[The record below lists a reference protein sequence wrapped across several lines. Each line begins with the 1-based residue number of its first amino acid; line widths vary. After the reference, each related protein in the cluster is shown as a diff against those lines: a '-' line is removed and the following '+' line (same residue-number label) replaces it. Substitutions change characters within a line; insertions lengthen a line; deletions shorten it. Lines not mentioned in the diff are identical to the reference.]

1 MKKRMLICMGA
12 VMLTAILAGCRDQGG
27 GAPSN
32 GTTGGS
38 RDNNTVS
45 EGTDRPTAPPTE
57 ASGEQNAGISG
68 GQNVGISGEQNA
80 GISGEQ
86 NTGISGEQNMGI
98 SEEQAKEIALEDAG
112 LTAEDVTAIRVK
124 WEIDDGYEQY
134 DVEFYAGGKEY
145 DYTIDAVNGAIR
157 GKDIDI
163 EDDFLPA
170 DSGEII
176 SEEAAVEI
184 ALQKVPGATVEN
196 VRIKL
201 DYEDG
206 QQVYEGKII
215 YDLTEYEFEISASDG
230 RILSWE
236 EESVFD

>member
-1 MKKRMLICMGA
+1 M
-12 VMLTAILAGCRDQGG
+12 TAILAGCRDQGG
-27 GAPSN
+27 GAPSDDA
-32 GTTGGS
+32 TGGS

-57 ASGEQNAGISG
+57 ASGGQNA
-68 GQNVGISGEQNA
+68 GISGEQNA
-80 GISGEQ
+80 GISEGQ
-86 NTGISGEQNMGI
+86 NAGI

-196 VRIKL
+196 IRIKL